1 MESLRKFK
9 CVVGVLC
16 ECVLVSVC
24 VRASVRALVCVCLS
38 VSSLCAFVCVSVSCV
53 DFCHTHR

>member
-1 MESLRKFK
+1 MESLRKFT

-16 ECVLVSVC
+16 ECLLVSVC
-24 VRASVRALVCVCLS
+24 VLVCACVRWCVCLS
-38 VSSLCAFVCVSVSCV
+38 VSSLCALVCVSVSCV